1 MSGENR
7 IAALRGRDDA
17 AGGLGKRRLPPD
29 PPPRTA
35 PDSRLDFPGA
45 RYYNAGMSGRTVL
58 FVCSATPHALR
69 SAGSCAL
76 AAVSMEQRVDVFLT
90 GPAVGAVV
98 AGHDG
103 DADEPTALL
112 HQARAAGARLI
123 ACSASV
129 VEQRVALDRADAALD
144 AVVGWPT
151 ILEWSRGV
159 VDRFTF

>member
-1 MSGENR
+1 M
-7 IAALRGRDDA
+7 AD
-17 AGGLGKRRLPPD
+17 
-29 PPPRTA
+29 
-35 PDSRLDFPGA
+35 
-45 RYYNAGMSGRTVL
+45 RTVL
-58 FVCSATPHALR
+58 FVSSGEPHALR

-76 AAVSMEQRVDVFLT
+76 AAVAMERRVDVFLT

-98 AGHDG
+98 AGFDG
-103 DADEPTALL
+103 VGDEAAALL

-129 VEQRVALDRADAALD
+129 VEQRVAPSEAEAALD

-159 VDRFTF
+159 VDRYTF